1 MPLIWVLFILLI
13 LFLIF
18 LDIALL
24 HKKDE
29 VMPLRSSLGWTAFWI
44 FLALVFNVV
53 IYFAYEH
60 HWLGIGL
67 HVGQDLAGRQAAID
81 FFTGYLIE
89 KSLSIDNLFVIAVIF
104 SFFKI
109 PLKYQHRILFWGIV
123 GALVFRGLMI
133 GVGSILIAKFFW
145 MNYIFGALLI
155 FTAGKMLMD
164 RGEEMDLE
172 QNTIVKFVK
181 RFYPVATDSH
191 TRHFFAKQNGKTA
204 MTPLFL
210 ALIVIETS
218 DVFFAIDSIPA
229 IFSITTDSFLVFT
242 SNVFAILGLRSLYF
256 AIASLMESLRYLKTS
271 LVFLLAFV
279 GMKLILAHHF
289 HIPTWVS
296 LTIIGGILL
305 VGIIASLLRKEK
317 DHKKSHHKN

>member
-1 MPLIWVLFILLI
+1 MGITVWFLFILLI
-13 LFLIF
+13 LFLIL
-18 LDIALL
+18 LDVGVL

-29 VMPLRSSLGWTAFWI
+29 VMSLKQSLLWTAFWI
-44 FLALVFNVV
+44 FLAMLFNVL
-53 IYFAYEH
+53 IFYAYDN

-67 HVGQDLAGRQAAID
+67 SLGHATEGHQAALD

-123 GALVFRGLMI
+123 GALVFRGIMI
-133 GVGSILIAKFFW
+133 GVGSVLIAKFFW

-164 RGEEMDLE
+164 KGEELDLE
-172 QNTIVKFVK
+172 TNTLIKFIK
-181 RFYPVATDSH
+181 KFYPVTTEIHSH
-191 TRHFFAKQNGKTA
+191 NFFSKINGKKA
-204 MTPLFL
+204 ITPLFL

-229 IFSITTDSFLVFT
+229 IFSITTDPFIVFT

-279 GMKLILAHHF
+279 GMKLMLAHHF
-289 HIPTWVS
+289 HIPTWAS
-296 LTIIGGILL
+296 LSIIGGILA
-305 VGIIASLLRKEK
+305 VGIVASVLRNN
-317 DHKKSHHKN
+317 DDKKKRKV